1 MKKYTRNDI
10 NNVWYDIDRIEV
22 NIELENGAF
31 VKVECCDIDAMYR
44 NFDRA
49 EWCLEHNAPFY
60 VKDGM
65 VIISWI

>member
-10 NNVWYDIDRIEV
+10 KHVWYDIDRMEV

-31 VKVECCDIDAMYR
+31 EVVECYDIDAMYR

-49 EWCLEHNAPFY
+49 EWCLEHDAPFY